1 MTTNAPTAPRF
12 LESFAAR
19 REVRARRR
27 RFQRDLAVY
36 RTDAEVDELLTML
49 RHHEGPDADLMRDQL
64 VRNRLDYS
72 VAQRPIFIAG

>member
-1 MTTNAPTAPRF
+1 
-12 LESFAAR
+12 
-19 REVRARRR
+19 
-27 RFQRDLAVY
+27 
-36 RTDAEVDELLTML
+36 ML